1 MVFSKAIKAKEY
13 IIEYRI
19 SMRVTLKYVKNK
31 LTRVRVKC
39 AKNGCPFV
47 LMVSKDG
54 SNPSL
59 TIKIVVEKHN
69 HQFQLI
75 LTNEVC
81 NTR

>member
-1 MVFSKAIKAKEY
+1 MVFSKEIKAKES
-13 IIEYRI
+13 IIRYSI

-39 AKNGCPFV
+39 AENGCPFV

-54 SNPSL
+54 SNSGL
-59 TIKIVVEKHN
+59 TIKTVVEKHN
-69 HQFQLI
+69 HQFQII